1 MLGLEWGGL
10 YVHVQMCS
18 IVELYTYS
26 CLLLLCIVNTDYM
39 GQVELNLIDLFRIHS
54 VS

>member
-18 IVELYTYS
+18 IVELCTYS
-26 CLLLLCIVNTDYM
+26 CLLLLCIVNTDYSVR
-39 GQVELNLIDLFRIHS
+39 VELNLITLFRTRS
-54 VS
+54 A